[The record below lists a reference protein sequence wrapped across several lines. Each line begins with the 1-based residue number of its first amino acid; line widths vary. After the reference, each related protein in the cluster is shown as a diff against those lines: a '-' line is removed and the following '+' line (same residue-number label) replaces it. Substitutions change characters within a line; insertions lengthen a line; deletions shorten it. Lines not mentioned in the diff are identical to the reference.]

1 MDTMKDIYTV
11 YITEEE
17 REIVISA
24 LDEWSEKERIRA
36 SSLQKH
42 FPTRVW
48 IRETTD
54 KRIERAKHAER
65 LRTRFIGLVDS
76 GYTADEL
83 KGE

>member
-1 MDTMKDIYTV
+1 MDDLYTV

-17 REIVISA
+17 REIIISA

-42 FPTRVW
+42 FPTHVW

-54 KRIERAKHAER
+54 KLIERAQHAAR
-65 LRTRFIGLVDS
+65 LRTRFIGVVDS